1 MHIDSLDLNASYSID
16 DEITQ
21 EEYYDPS
28 ELWPAGIEV
37 ILKARPTK
45 DHKTEALVFSYY
57 DDDYWQLLRVLCDDE
72 IVKFGEFDE
81 HTRVWPVLKGDDEV
95 FVSQT
100 IGFKEFAKSSIMSD
114 IIKDIFKD

>member
-1 MHIDSLDLNASYSID
+1 MHIDSLDLSAPYLID
-16 DEITQ
+16 EEFEQDE
-21 EEYYDPS
+21 YDVN

-45 DHKTEALVFSYY
+45 DHKTEALVLSYY
-57 DDDYWQLLRVLCDDE
+57 DDYYWQLLRILCDDE

-81 HTRVWPVLKGDDEV
+81 HTKVWPVLKGDDEV